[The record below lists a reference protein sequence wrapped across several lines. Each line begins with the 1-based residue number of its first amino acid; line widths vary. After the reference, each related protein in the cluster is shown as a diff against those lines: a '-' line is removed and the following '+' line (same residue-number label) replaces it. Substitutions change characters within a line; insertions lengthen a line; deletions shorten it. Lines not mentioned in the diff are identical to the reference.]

1 MSESNIQGDKSTF
14 LVADTE
20 LTANEDEEDFMSRGF
35 QRRLDFNNV
44 EFYGHDS
51 VIVHSQAA
59 TTRKQKKLEDEDEE
73 EVMVSNLMESSKQ

>member
-1 MSESNIQGDKSTF
+1 
-14 LVADTE
+14 
-20 LTANEDEEDFMSRGF
+20 MSRGF